1 MTWSK
6 FQTCRSAEGRSIA
19 TLLPIMTVVYI
30 AYLVIELLMNRLT
43 VEADFWRK
51 ELHRF
56 GVFSIRGVHLQVI
69 LPLIAS
75 AEGFRRPIEPCL
87 R

>member
-1 MTWSK
+1 
-6 FQTCRSAEGRSIA
+6 
-19 TLLPIMTVVYI
+19 MTVVFI

-56 GVFSIRGVHLQVI
+56 WGFFYPRCSSPGH
-69 LPLIAS
+69 S
-75 AEGFRRPIEPCL
+75 APDRQRR
-87 R
+87 RFQATD